1 MSCPVPAKDPAAAAA
16 TGAVGRKRTPTACE
30 ACRVD
35 KIRCLPSEEPGVCQK
50 APGNHLPPPPKPS
63 GTFTIDIPLSQ
74 PFETASAAAAASS
87 SAESLRHSHSTYL
100 DNLFPPCANTPSLP
114 LWPAGSLSEPSYSA
128 SSPST
133 SSTTTTTNTT
143 TTTASTTR
151 PRFNL
156 ASAASLLDFFRGML
170 TYCPVILLPADVT
183 VRDLARTRPFVLLAI
198 LAAAAGARSLQ
209 GHSLY
214 DDEFRRVFALKLV
227 AGGERSV
234 ELLQGILIYCLW
246 YPFHLRPR
254 VRQVFQYTRMAA
266 DLVHDLELDVNSGHF
281 PSSPSPMTPERLD
294 SIRAYVAQHYLS
306 SSFAVTWQAHR
317 NRRSPVP
324 FTAWTEH
331 CCELLAQHAECPGDA
346 VLAWLARL
354 GCTVRDAW
362 AAVRDAGAGSDR
374 NSSSN
379 NSALLFRGLEAQFRE
394 QQASLPPA
402 VSNALPIRLQLL
414 FTEFFLLGGS
424 ILGMPTAIPPQ
435 PITSC
440 STDPFRPSSV
450 RLTACVGYV
459 AQFLNLIRSL
469 PSTEL
474 ACFANGDW
482 GRLVLAV
489 VVSMRVSFPLPHDT
503 TARCEC
509 GCCPSPRLDSAWVR
523 DQLDFAEFLKVMTKE
538 APTDLATAAKRADIV
553 SASKVVLAVVK
564 EKYERRLE
572 LLQQQQQ
579 QQQEPQQQQQVLL
592 PRSRCPMMD
601 GLLEEY
607 FPLWDGSNQQSASAP
622 PLSSVDGMVH
632 DTDAFI
638 DGMAHGTDESW
649 DTWAEE
655 MLDWVDPSEF
665 MQ

>member
-1 MSCPVPAKDPAAAAA
+1 
-16 TGAVGRKRTPTACE
+16 
-30 ACRVD
+30 
-35 KIRCLPSEEPGVCQK
+35 
-50 APGNHLPPPPKPS
+50 
-63 GTFTIDIPLSQ
+63 
-74 PFETASAAAAASS
+74 
-87 SAESLRHSHSTYL
+87 
-100 DNLFPPCANTPSLP
+100 
-114 LWPAGSLSEPSYSA
+114 
-128 SSPST
+128 
-133 SSTTTTTNTT
+133 
-143 TTTASTTR
+143 
-151 PRFNL
+151 
-156 ASAASLLDFFRGML
+156 
-170 TYCPVILLPADVT
+170 
-183 VRDLARTRPFVLLAI
+183 
-198 LAAAAGARSLQ
+198 
-209 GHSLY
+209 
-214 DDEFRRVFALKLV
+214 
-227 AGGERSV
+227 
-234 ELLQGILIYCLW
+234 
-246 YPFHLRPR
+246 
-254 VRQVFQYTRMAA
+254 
-266 DLVHDLELDVNSGHF
+266 
-281 PSSPSPMTPERLD
+281 
-294 SIRAYVAQHYLS
+294 
-306 SSFAVTWQAHR
+306 TWQAHR
-317 NRRSPVP
+317 NRSNPVP

-331 CCELLAQHAECPGDA
+331 CCELLTQHAECPGDA

-362 AAVRDAGAGSDR
+362 AAVRDAGAGS
-374 NSSSN
+374 NNHSSSN
-379 NSALLFRGLEAQFRE
+379 SSALLFRGLEAQFRE

-402 VSNALPIRLQLL
+402 VSNALPVRLQLL
-414 FTEFFLLGGS
+414 FTEFFLLGGF
-424 ILGMPTAIPPQ
+424 ILGMPTANPLQ

-440 STDPFRPSSV
+440 STDPFRPSPV
-450 RLTACVGYV
+450 RLTACVSYV
-459 AQFLNLIRSL
+459 AQFLDLIRSL
-469 PSTEL
+469 PSSEL

-509 GCCPSPRLDSAWVR
+509 GCCPSPGLDSAWVR
-523 DQLDFAEFLKVMTKE
+523 DQLDFAGFLRFMTEE

-579 QQQEPQQQQQVLL
+579 QQQQQEQQQQQQEQQRQEQQQHKQQQQQQQQQQQVLL

-601 GLLEEY
+601 GSLEEY

-655 MLDWVDPSEF
+655 MLDWVDPSQF